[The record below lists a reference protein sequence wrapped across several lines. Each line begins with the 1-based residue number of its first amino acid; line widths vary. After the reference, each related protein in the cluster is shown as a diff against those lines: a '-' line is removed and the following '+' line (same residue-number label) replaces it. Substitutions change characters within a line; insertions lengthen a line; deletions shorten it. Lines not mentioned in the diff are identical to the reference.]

1 MWYVI
6 QTLKGQENKVA
17 EAVARDVAGV
27 GENVFVF
34 EYEREYKIKG
44 EWIKDR
50 KPFFPGYIFADMEQS
65 KAEHFDRCLRKNK
78 HKLMEV
84 DDVITAIRPEEQEYL
99 MKLGGKDHI
108 IRHSEGFRVDDYVV
122 ITSGP
127 FKGYNGEIR
136 ELDRHHR
143 SAVICMPLLGR
154 DMEVKIDLE
163 IVENKTFQELRA
175 DEKIC
180 RLSMAKIVDD

>member
-17 EAVARDVAGV
+17 EAVARDVADD
-27 GENVFVF
+27 ENVFVF
-34 EYEREYKIKG
+34 EYEKEYKIKG
-44 EWIKDR
+44 KWIKDR
-50 KPFFPGYIFADMEQS
+50 KPFFPGYIFVDMEESQ
-65 KAEHFDRCLRKNK
+65 AVFFDQRLRKNK

-84 DDVITAIRPEEQEYL
+84 DGAIRAIRPEEQEYL
-99 MKLGGKDHI
+99 IKLGGEEHI
-108 IRHSEGFRVDDYVV
+108 IHHSEGFRVDDYVV

-136 ELDRHHR
+136 RLDRHHR

-163 IVENKTFQELRA
+163 LVENKTFQELGTG
-175 DEKIC
+175 EKIG
-180 RLSMAKIVDD
+180 RMNMAKVVRD